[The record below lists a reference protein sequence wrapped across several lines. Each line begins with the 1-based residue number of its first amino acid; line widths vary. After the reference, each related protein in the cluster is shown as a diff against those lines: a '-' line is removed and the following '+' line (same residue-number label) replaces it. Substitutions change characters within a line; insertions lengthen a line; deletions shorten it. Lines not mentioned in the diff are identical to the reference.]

1 MPRVAHVGPWF
12 PGIFVYSILAVYSAQ
27 EVGLVGEVAIGW
39 GAAQPPVVLAQ
50 LEPASPLAPAALG
63 PLVASQTRPVER
75 LQLVTDAA
83 PLSIPLAIPLAINS
97 YTGGASDWVARG
109 VTALGGW
116 RAGAW
121 TGVVLGGLLL
131 VLAARFLTFHAGP
144 LAAGLVAILLAT
156 DWSFVFFKRVLSGTE
171 VLLQAGGL
179 LAVWALW
186 SRRWRGGVHGTVG
199 IALGAAFGLHAK
211 ATFVPTLAAIA
222 LAALLTRRD
231 RPALTAPVPLRW
243 SVLVVVPVLALIPL
257 LLANLHAAGV
267 PEALRV
273 RSHDTLALQ
282 LSRLSLPDAGSAMAR
297 ESFANLAAFF
307 GDPNAFWG
315 WALRADAV
323 PAFSWARGV
332 GFIVLGCGSWLAW
345 ADRRGAPS
353 PSDALLRFFSVLCP
367 LQTALLFLA
376 NHDLHHLAQSSVFW
390 CIWLALAIV
399 RVTAVFARA
408 RTLRRVA
415 LAGFLALPTSMAGAL
430 QLLETDD
437 VLVTAPQSTFRE
449 SGQRAL
455 LALLAD
461 EQVERLVTSDYEV
474 YGMVDVRAPWIAT
487 THTWGAFS
495 RKVQNPAAVLSL
507 ARGGHYLSLRPTAPM
522 IYNWSPTPAQVV
534 QAAATVGVK
543 VRQVGQLTDDG
554 GVWAS
559 LWKVE

>member
-1 MPRVAHVGPWF
+1 MPRVAHVGPWL
-12 PGIFVYSILAVYSAQ
+12 PGLFVYAILAVCSAQ

-39 GAAQPPVVLAQ
+39 GAATPPVVLAQ
-50 LEPASPLAPAALG
+50 LDPASSLGPPALG
-63 PLVASQTRPVER
+63 PFQASQTRPIER
-75 LQLVTDAA
+75 LELGSGAQALT
-83 PLSIPLAIPLAINS
+83 LPLAINA

-121 TGVVLGGLLL
+121 TGVALGALLL
-131 VLAARFLTFHAGP
+131 VLAARFLTFHAGS
-144 LAAGLVAILLAT
+144 LAAGLVALLLAT

-211 ATFVPTLAAIA
+211 ATFVPTLAAIV

-231 RPALTAPVPLRW
+231 RPALAAPVPLRW
-243 SVLVVVPVLALIPL
+243 GVLVAVPVLALSPL
-257 LLANLHAAGV
+257 LLANLHAYSI

-282 LSRLSLPDAGSAMAR
+282 VARLSLPGSGSAMAR
-297 ESFANLAAFF
+297 ESFANLTAFF
-307 GDPNAFWG
+307 GDPNAFWS
-315 WALRADAV
+315 WALHADV
-323 PAFSWARGV
+323 VSAFSWGRGL
-332 GFIVLGCGSWLAW
+332 GFVVLGCGTWLAW

-353 PSDALLRFFSVLCP
+353 PSDALLRFFSVLFP
-367 LQTALLFLA
+367 LQTVLLFCA
-376 NHDLHHLAQSSVFW
+376 NHDLHHLAQASLFG
-390 CIWLALAIV
+390 CIWLALAIA

-408 RTLRRVA
+408 HTLRRVV
-415 LAGFLALPTSMAGAL
+415 LAGAL
-430 QLLETDD
+430 AVPTSVSGARQLLETDD
-437 VLVTAPQSTFRE
+437 VLRTAPQSTFRE
-449 SGQRAL
+449 SGQEEL
-455 LALLAD
+455 LAMLA
-461 EQVERLVTSDYEV
+461 EAQVERLVTSDYEV

-487 THTWGAFS
+487 THTWAAFS
-495 RKVQNPAAVLSL
+495 RKVPTPAGVLRL
-507 ARGGHYLSLRPTAPM
+507 AQGGHYLSLRPTAPM
-522 IYNWSPTPAQVV
+522 IYNWSPNPAQVM
-534 QAAATVGVK
+534 QAAASVGVK
-543 VRQVGQLTDDG
+543 ARQVGQLSDDG